1 MSYTKRTIVIEDT
14 SPEENEASL
23 LGDNSGSTE
32 EEVEIALSPEMK
44 KMGRRSS
51 ESDIAYRA
59 FLLWAMQN
67 PSSRQY
73 ANVCRAID
81 RKHPTVKKFRDRWD
95 WDERA
100 SAIGSDIEAMQRYR
114 ELYFDSFGTSEINA
128 VEKNIANV
136 PSVVGTKPREMT
148 ESIKAL
154 VRETEPSKETVFE
167 QEVKRKHI
175 MLIDAAIGYVAQ
187 GIKDGDIRR
196 SLKDI
201 PLLISLRGE
210 LTGENKEKQSG
221 GMVKDSLR
229 VAEAKANNGNIVEAM
244 YEDAVELKA
253 ILETLKSAGKAEEYL
268 RANELL
274 EVGND

>member
-1 MSYTKRTIVIEDT
+1 M
-14 SPEENEASL
+14 
-23 LGDNSGSTE
+23 
-32 EEVEIALSPEMK
+32 
-44 KMGRRSS
+44 
-51 ESDIAYRA
+51 
-59 FLLWAMQN
+59 
-67 PSSRQY
+67 
-73 ANVCRAID
+73 
-81 RKHPTVKKFRDRWD
+81 
-95 WDERA
+95 
-100 SAIGSDIEAMQRYR
+100 
-114 ELYFDSFGTSEINA
+114 
-128 VEKNIANV
+128 